1 MLSPHPHGPADL
13 MGTMPHPHQAE
24 EAEFDHSGLWDASPG
39 VCCAAY
45 QLGACGHTEAEADY
59 EEDS

>member
-1 MLSPHPHGPADL
+1 